1 MEHYSPVIERIQT
14 VRNFQPSAIRSSVVM
29 ALIQYASL
37 GGFMLL
43 TVISISLFVEAESLE
58 SLSRKN
64 HKLNHFLELHQDIG
78 AVLDARYSVYHAYFI
93 LVIALLFLLI
103 WKLTTMVRRRNAY
116 ILAIN
121 MAMDEEKEQ

>member
-1 MEHYSPVIERIQT
+1 M
-14 VRNFQPSAIRSSVVM
+14 
-29 ALIQYASL
+29 
-37 GGFMLL
+37 
-43 TVISISLFVEAESLE
+43 
-58 SLSRKN
+58 
-64 HKLNHFLELHQDIG
+64 ELHQDIG

-121 MAMDEEKEQ
+121 MAMAEEKEQ